1 MRPGTRYLIIITV
14 TLVGAVL
21 LGAVL
26 DRFLHPQLPSMSF
39 GRVLAAAQAY
49 RRNHETQRQPLP
61 AMVSLAE
68 LTNRGFLH
76 AADVPGLAG
85 LEVTVALQFDETRP
99 QELLARGR
107 LPDGDELV
115 ALADGSVHPVS
126 RQLSPQPRP

>member
-1 MRPGTRYLIIITV
+1 MKPGTRHLLIIIV

-26 DRFLHPQLPSMSF
+26 DRFLPPTLPPMNI

-49 RRNHETQRQPLP
+49 RRNLETQRQPLP

-76 AADVPGLAG
+76 AADVHGLAG
-85 LEVTVALQFDETRP
+85 LEMTVALQFDETRP

-107 LPDGDELV
+107 LPGGDELV

-126 RQLSPQPRP
+126 RRLSPQPRP